1 MNDIASSILYS
12 ILNNQYMKIHNIASS
27 NNYVFYSPE
36 FYPQGWASMNY
47 EVRIGMLKEALE
59 KKKKLTDVQISMED
73 EEKQHG
79 KQS

>member
-12 ILNNQYMKIHNIASS
+12 ILNNQYMIIHNIASS

-36 FYPQGWASMNY
+36 FYPKDWASMNY
-47 EVRIGMLKEALE
+47 EVRIAMLKEALE
-59 KKKKLTDVQISMED
+59 KKIKLTDVQISMEE

-79 KQS
+79 NQA